1 MKRLIVSK
9 FLPFQTQPTRPLDV
23 QSVLA
28 NSLKV
33 KSKVREIGIGLSLKS
48 LGRDECNCS
57 IAIIMTGPCKHCPL
71 STLAIMHP
79 RLLPSLGTGHWLDNE
94 APRHS
99 HNYRGANIMIGNKL
113 PRKLSKHVA
122 ELKVGQNTS
131 IDTLGPRWPLS
142 LQPRP
147 TVMSV
152 GWIYVS
158 KWSPTWH
165 FYFRRSLLVGNYFQ
179 IICPGSLE
187 LSGTLRVGVFDSA
200 GLQVDPWCL
209 HDFWLA
215 PWE

>member
-1 MKRLIVSK
+1 
-9 FLPFQTQPTRPLDV
+9 
-23 QSVLA
+23 
-28 NSLKV
+28 
-33 KSKVREIGIGLSLKS
+33 
-48 LGRDECNCS
+48 
-57 IAIIMTGPCKHCPL
+57 MTGPCKHCPL

-79 RLLPSLGTGHWLDNE
+79 RLLPSLGTGHRLDNE

-99 HNYRGANIMIGNKL
+99 HNYRGANILIGDKL

-122 ELKVGQNTS
+122 ELKLGQNTS
-131 IDTLGPRWPLS
+131 IDTLGPRWPQS

-165 FYFRRSLLVGNYFQ
+165 FYFAPQPSGWELLSNNL
-179 IICPGSLE
+179 PGSPE

-200 GLQVDPWCL
+200 GLQEDPWWCL

>member
-158 KWSPTWH
+158 KWSPVWH
-165 FYFRRSLLVGNYFQ
+165 FYFALQPSGWELLSNDL
-179 IICPGSLE
+179 PGCEE

-200 GLQVDPWCL
+200 GLQEDPWCL